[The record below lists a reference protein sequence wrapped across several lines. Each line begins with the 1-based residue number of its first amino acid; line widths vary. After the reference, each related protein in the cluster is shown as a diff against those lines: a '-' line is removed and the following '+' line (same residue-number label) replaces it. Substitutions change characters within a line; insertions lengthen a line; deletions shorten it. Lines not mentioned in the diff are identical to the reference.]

1 MFRKKHFSQQ
11 FIEKNTECGVDLN
24 LYNYFCDPEAG
35 IIPALSLRMEKKDFI
50 LELYKDK
57 RSVFR
62 LSDIAMLFPQAEGK
76 YLSDRMGYYVQTD
89 RLLNLRRGI
98 YAKPGYNPLELANV
112 LYTPSYI
119 SLEYVLQ
126 QAGVIFQYDSHY
138 TSISYLSRELVI
150 DGKTYSYRRI
160 KEQIIMDTAGIIRNE
175 DTCNKATPERALLDM
190 LYLNKDFYFDNINPL
205 DKQLIARILPVY
217 KSIALEKRV
226 AKLLKNG

>member
-1 MFRKKHFSQQ
+1 
-11 FIEKNTECGVDLN
+11 
-24 LYNYFCDPEAG
+24 
-35 IIPALSLRMEKKDFI
+35 MEKKDFI

-76 YLSDRMGYYVQTD
+76 YLSDRMGYYVKTD

-98 YAKPGYNPLELANV
+98 YAKPGYNPLELSNV

-126 QAGVIFQYDSHY
+126 QAGVIFQYDSRY
-138 TSISYLSRELVI
+138 TSISYLSREVVI

-160 KEQIIMDTAGIIRNE
+160 KEQIIMDTAGIILNE

-217 KSIALEKRV
+217 KSIALGKRV